1 MEKSIWNND
10 VEWFESF
17 KLFIKHKAGNLEKEN
32 LGLFFNK
39 TNSQYTCH
47 LGMITKAFILED
59 IGKNYIVKH
68 NKIEKLIAHFY
79 KKYSDEC
86 FLKILYLCN
95 LDKYFMGEIKKGNN
109 TIYNYVLHT
118 NAKWYSKIIAKIAES
133 PKDSNVGTLRDMI
146 INVFLLDFFVI
157 IPNQPYLSY
166 RYLPFGKMIT
176 DIGMEFLDVN
186 RFMEEEN
193 HIKAR
198 NKFLRSNFVGTQ
210 NNKSSNQKLQAKLLM
225 FIVENALRDMDH
237 KQTIPWE
244 QFNTKNLTIEH
255 IMPLKINQSLDWKKR
270 LGSDYRN
277 LHHKWVNTIGNIT
290 LLEKACNA
298 RLGNSNF
305 AKKYRTFNQDNLF
318 INKNSKLDYDKDSN
332 SFDIEVINHRGVVI
346 FDIIYDK
353 IKNTLHDD
361 KRFKKQ
367 NQSWIKEI
375 FLESNYISRARQEC
389 ERAIVVKFLK
399 KGTKND

>member
-10 VEWFESF
+10 IEWFKSF

-39 TNSQYTCH
+39 TNSQYICH

-59 IGKNYIVKH
+59 VGENYTVKH

-95 LDKYFMGEIKKGNN
+95 LDKYFMDEIKNGNN
-109 TIYNYVLHT
+109 AIYNYVIHT
-118 NAKWYSKIIAKIAES
+118 NAKWYSKVIAKISQS
-133 PKDSNVGTLRDMI
+133 PKDSNIGTLRDTI
-146 INVFLLDFFVI
+146 ISLFLLDFFVI
-157 IPNQPYLSY
+157 IPNQPYLPY
-166 RYLPFGKMIT
+166 RYLSFERMIM
-176 DIGMEFLDVN
+176 DIGIEFVN
-186 RFMEEEN
+186 ITRFMGKEN
-193 HIKAR
+193 YTKAK

-225 FIVENALRDMDH
+225 FIVENALRDMEH
-237 KQTIPWE
+237 EHTIAWE
-244 QFNTKNLTIEH
+244 QFNTKDLTIEH
-255 IMPLKINQSLDWKKR
+255 IMPLKINVSSDWKKQ

-290 LLEKACNA
+290 LLEKTCNA

-318 INKNSKLDYDKDSN
+318 INKNSRLDYDKGTN
-332 SFDIEVINHRGVVI
+332 SFDIGVINHRGTVI

-361 KRFKKQ
+361 KRFKKH
-367 NQSWIKEI
+367 NQSWVKEI
-375 FLESNYISRARQEC
+375 VLEGNYIRKIRQEC